1 MMAGLPIS
9 ALGGVFYLILTIWM
23 PICELGLLL
32 QGRSSVE
39 RWKRIG
45 VQCAMVGGVVAA
57 ILGQAVLLAKLI
69 PAQLRADAMNS
80 AAAKVSPLAGASGT
94 VMATNTALFALTT
107 LCCVAL
113 GVYALKATMRV
124 RAAVWG

>member
-23 PICELGLLL
+23 PICELGLLM

-45 VQCAMVGGVVAA
+45 VQLAMVGGVVAA
-57 ILGQAVLLAKLI
+57 ILGQSVLLAKLI
-69 PAQLRADAMNS
+69 PAQLKADAMNS
-80 AAAKVSPLAGASGT
+80 TVAKISPLAGASGT

-107 LCCVAL
+107 LCFVAL

-124 RAAVWG
+124 RAAMWG

>member
-32 QGRSSVE
+32 QGKSSVE

-45 VQCAMVGGVVAA
+45 VQCAMLGGVVAA
-57 ILGQAVLLAKLI
+57 ILGQSVLLAKLI
-69 PAQLRADAMNS
+69 PEQLRAQAMTS
-80 AAAKVSPLAGASGT
+80 AAQKISPMAGASGT
-94 VMATNTALFALTT
+94 VMATNTALVALTT
-107 LCCVAL
+107 LCFVAL
-113 GVYALKATMRV
+113 SVYALKAMVRV
-124 RAAVWG
+124 RGAVWG